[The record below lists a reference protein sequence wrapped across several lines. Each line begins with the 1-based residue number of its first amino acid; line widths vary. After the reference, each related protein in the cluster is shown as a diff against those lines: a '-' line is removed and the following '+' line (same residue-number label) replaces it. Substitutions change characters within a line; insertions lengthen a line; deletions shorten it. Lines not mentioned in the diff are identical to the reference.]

1 LLTGPFGGQ
10 AEDAGT
16 MPRRANYLNVYQ
28 TGKLTVVSFVSA
40 ELLDQIVVSECR
52 KEIAELIQQHQC
64 ETLAFDLTAVK
75 LVPSGMLGMLASLG
89 RLGVQVL
96 VYNPSDDIREVLE
109 ITRLDSLL
117 QVQRVDV

>member
-1 LLTGPFGGQ
+1 
-10 AEDAGT
+10 
-16 MPRRANYLNVYQ
+16 MPRPQSYLNVYQ
-28 TGKLTVVSFVSA
+28 TGKLTVVSFISA

-52 KEIAELIQQHQC
+52 AEIAELIKEHKS
-64 ETLAFDLTAVK
+64 EVLAFDLTGVK

-96 VYNPSDDIREVLE
+96 IFNPSDEIREVLE

-117 QVQRVDV
+117 QVQKVDL

>member
-1 LLTGPFGGQ
+1 
-10 AEDAGT
+10 
-16 MPRRANYLNVYQ
+16 MPRRHSYLNVYQ

-40 ELLDQIVVSECR
+40 ELLDQIIVSECR
-52 KEIAELIQQHQC
+52 AEIAELIKQHAC
-64 ETLAFDLTAVK
+64 EVLAFDLTGVK

-96 VYNPSDDIREVLE
+96 IYNPSDEIREVLE

-117 QVQRVDV
+117 QVQQVDV

>member
-1 LLTGPFGGQ
+1 
-10 AEDAGT
+10 
-16 MPRRANYLNVYQ
+16 MPRPLGSLNVYH

-40 ELLDQIVVSECR
+40 EHLDQVVVSECR
-52 KEIAELIQQHQC
+52 AEIGELIRQHEC
-64 ETLAFDLTAVK
+64 EVLAFDLTGVK

-117 QVQRVDV
+117 QVQKVDV

>member
-1 LLTGPFGGQ
+1 
-10 AEDAGT
+10 
-16 MPRRANYLNVYQ
+16 MPRQQSYLNVYQ

-40 ELLDQIVVSECR
+40 EHLDQIVVSECR
-52 KEIAELIQQHQC
+52 AEIADLIKIYSC
-64 ETLAFDLTAVK
+64 EVLAFDLTSVK

-96 VYNPSDDIREVLE
+96 VFNPSDEIREVLE

-117 QVQRVDV
+117 QVQHVEVKV

>member
-1 LLTGPFGGQ
+1 
-10 AEDAGT
+10 

-28 TGKLTVVSFVSA
+28 SGKLTVVSFVSA
-40 ELLDQIVVSECR
+40 ELLDQIIVSECR
-52 KEIAELIQQHQC
+52 AEIGELIKEHNC
-64 ETLAFDLTAVK
+64 EVLAFDLTGVK

-96 VYNPSDDIREVLE
+96 VYNPSDEIREVLE

-117 QVQRVDV
+117 QVQKVDL

>member
-1 LLTGPFGGQ
+1 
-10 AEDAGT
+10 
-16 MPRRANYLNVYQ
+16 MPRRQSYLNVYES
-28 TGKLTVVSFVSA
+28 GKLTVVSFVSA

-52 KEIAELIQQHQC
+52 AEIAELIKEHLC
-64 ETLAFDLTAVK
+64 EVLAFDLTGVK

-96 VYNPSDDIREVLE
+96 IFNPSDEIREVLE

-117 QVQRVDV
+117 QVQKVDL